1 MTNEASD
8 RRDAQDELIIAA
20 LASGRDY
27 EAAATVAS
35 TSSRTVRRRM
45 SDPEFAAEV
54 SRRRGERVGEVS
66 GLLLDASVL
75 AVGVLLDC
83 LNSES
88 DVVRSRAAR
97 TLIDLGQRV
106 RVTSDHEDR
115 LARLEGEV
123 NVDGVD

>member
-1 MTNEASD
+1 MMNEAGD

-27 EAAATVAS
+27 EGAATVAG

-54 SRRRGERVGEVS
+54 SRRRGERVGQVS

-106 RVTSDHEDR
+106 RVTSDHEER
-115 LARLEGEV
+115 LARLEAEV
-123 NVDGVD
+123 NLDGVD